1 MHYMYAAIAR
11 VRSAFSSNDDRGAT
25 AVEYGLMVALIAA
38 AIAGIVYTLGQT
50 LHNKFN
56 DVNNCVGAS
65 GQPVGC
71 GTTGTIGQ

>member
-11 VRSAFSSNDDRGAT
+11 VRGAFSSKDDRGAT

-56 DVNNCVGAS
+56 DVNDCVGTTAKCP
-65 GQPVGC
+65 GGI
-71 GTTGTIGQ
+71 TGTVGQ